1 MHDESLNLGVA
12 AIGSNARPRTNP
24 IQKAQGG
31 ARDSRRV
38 ADWGIRFARRA
49 WSEIISR
56 PCVGRDELHES
67 LTFPAVFERLGT
79 RVTRPS
85 GFLRQSRSG
94 ALYLR
99 AKLFLLA
106 TLLLAANLGVS
117 CRSLDP
123 LPPVD
128 LSAPGYR
135 VQQGQA
141 LWKPTKTRP
150 ELAGELLLATRTN
163 GDLFV
168 QFMKTPF
175 TLATAQ
181 RVGDQWQIDLGSG
194 DYRRRGHG
202 PPPVRFV
209 WFQLPAALAGAGV
222 SGNWSFERVT
232 TNSWRLEN
240 HRTGEA
246 LEGGFFP

>member
-1 MHDESLNLGVA
+1 MHDESLNLGAA
-12 AIGSNARPRTNP
+12 AIGSNARPRTRR
-24 IQKAQGG
+24 G
-31 ARDSRRV
+31 AALV
-38 ADWGIRFARRA
+38 ATTRQSAANGSFKRWRSAETPLRPKRIRFG
-49 WSEIISR
+49 II
-56 PCVGRDELHES
+56 
-67 LTFPAVFERLGT
+67 
-79 RVTRPS
+79 
-85 GFLRQSRSG
+85 G
-94 ALYLR
+94 A
-99 AKLFLLA
+99 
-106 TLLLAANLGVS
+106 LLLAAGPCVS
-117 CRSLDP
+117 CRSLPP

-150 ELAGELLLATRTN
+150 ELAGELLLATKTN
-163 GDLFV
+163 GDFFV

-175 TLATAQ
+175 TLAKAQ
-181 RVGDQWQIDLGSG
+181 SVGDQWQIDLGSG
-194 DYRRRGHG
+194 DYHRSGHG

-209 WFQLPAALAGAGV
+209 WFQLSAALAGAGV
-222 SGNWSFERVT
+222 SGNWSFDRVT

>member
-1 MHDESLNLGVA
+1 MHDESLNLGAA
-12 AIGSNARPRTNP
+12 AIGSNARPRT
-24 IQKAQGG
+24 
-31 ARDSRRV
+31 SRGPALV
-38 ADWGIRFARRA
+38 AA
-49 WSEIISR
+49 
-56 PCVGRDELHES
+56 
-67 LTFPAVFERLGT
+67 T
-79 RVTRPS
+79 
-85 GFLRQSRSG
+85 RQSAANSPFKKWRHSAETLLRSKPVEFGRVG
-94 ALYLR
+94 A
-99 AKLFLLA
+99 
-106 TLLLAANLGVS
+106 LLLAASLGVS
-117 CRSLDP
+117 CRSLVP

-135 VQQGQA
+135 VRQGQA

-150 ELAGELLLATRTN
+150 ELAGELLLATKPN

-209 WFQLPAALAGAGV
+209 WFQLSAALAGAGV
-222 SGNWSFERVT
+222 SGNWSFDRAT

>member
-1 MHDESLNLGVA
+1 M
-12 AIGSNARPRTNP
+12 I
-24 IQKAQGG
+24 
-31 ARDSRRV
+31 
-38 ADWGIRFARRA
+38 
-49 WSEIISR
+49 
-56 PCVGRDELHES
+56 
-67 LTFPAVFERLGT
+67 
-79 RVTRPS
+79 
-85 GFLRQSRSG
+85 
-94 ALYLR
+94 
-99 AKLFLLA
+99 A
-106 TLLLAANLGVS
+106 TLLLAAGLGVS
-117 CRSLDP
+117 CRSLVRW
-123 LPPVD
+123 PPVD

-150 ELAGELLLATRTN
+150 ELAGELVLAIKTN
-163 GDLFV
+163 GDFFV
-168 QFMKTPF
+168 QFTKTPF

-194 DYRRRGHG
+194 DYRRSGHG

-222 SGNWSFERVT
+222 SRNWSFDRVT

-240 HRTGEA
+240 HRNGEA

>member
-1 MHDESLNLGVA
+1 MHDESLNLGAA
-12 AIGSNARPRTNP
+12 AIGSNARPRT
-24 IQKAQGG
+24 
-31 ARDSRRV
+31 SRGPALV
-38 ADWGIRFARRA
+38 AATRQSAANGSFKRWRRSAETPLRPKRIRFG
-49 WSEIISR
+49 II
-56 PCVGRDELHES
+56 
-67 LTFPAVFERLGT
+67 
-79 RVTRPS
+79 
-85 GFLRQSRSG
+85 G
-94 ALYLR
+94 A
-99 AKLFLLA
+99 
-106 TLLLAANLGVS
+106 LLLAAGPCVS

-150 ELAGELLLATRTN
+150 ELAGELLLATKTN
-163 GDLFV
+163 GDFFV
-168 QFMKTPF
+168 QFTKTPF

-194 DYRRRGHG
+194 HYRRSGHG

-222 SGNWSFERVT
+222 SGNWSFDRVT